1 MASAPFPLVSREG
14 RAKLVPQMKAGGG
27 GGKVSDAWTLAL
39 EAKREPRR
47 AAGPEERRYAE
58 WNETERRVRAASKNQ
73 HFAVGSWGAQLG
85 PGTGASWEQEG
96 WPGRRSTDGRRQW
109 GRTLSP
115 AVAQISSAPL
125 CSVAQYFLQRKL
137 LDVTWVIALVLN
149 PMIFPGALGKEK

>member
-14 RAKLVPQMKAGGG
+14 RAKLVPQMKAGRG

-85 PGTGASWEQEG
+85 PAQVH
-96 WPGRRSTDGRRQW
+96 PGSRRAGLGGGPPTAGGSGDG
-109 GRTLSP
+109 L
-115 AVAQISSAPL
+115 
-125 CSVAQYFLQRKL
+125 
-137 LDVTWVIALVLN
+137 
-149 PMIFPGALGKEK
+149 